1 MRRSHPCEE
10 APRHCSQ
17 CSPCCSP
24 WGRYPGRGRPVP
36 GRHRRAELQPD
47 LGPERH
53 RLHAHRPPDH
63 RGQRQRHPGPPAFRL
78 QCSSTDGTTGASG
91 PHVCTF
97 KFGDGQGAPE
107 DAFWIFSGGS
117 YGKDLT
123 GESKTGTDE
132 LWVGS
137 WHSLSAGVSY
147 RVKVQDFY
155 ASFSGGPVGSF
166 HTLES
171 LTWTKPI
178 RRPNGLSDLNA
189 VFGARCTSPDND
201 GRAFFP
207 WANDNP
213 AGGYIYFHSKLTGIV
228 ANVRHRNDIDNKD
241 GAYNR
246 AVWGYA
252 CRQIAGSSNWS
263 PPSWGVAIDIN
274 SVRNAL
280 GDTNWDGVGSNGT
293 NYGTYLPDL
302 FTQSLIGNFHWGLN
316 FSGRKDPMHFQ
327 YVTGY

>member
-1 MRRSHPCEE
+1 MRRSSVALLAVLSLLLALGVA
-10 APRHCSQ
+10 APAKAAL
-17 CSPCCSP
+17 
-24 WGRYPGRGRPVP
+24 YPGGIVEQSYSRAWGSQGDVYTLTARLTVEVNDSGTQGRL
-36 GRHRRAELQPD
+36 R
-47 LGPERH
+47 
-53 RLHAHRPPDH
+53 
-63 RGQRQRHPGPPAFRL
+63 FRL
-78 QCSSTDGTTGASG
+78 QCFRTDGTTGNTGANL
-91 PHVCTF
+91 CDF

-123 GESKTGTDE
+123 GDSRTGYDE
-132 LWVGS
+132 LWVGAY
-137 WHSLSAGVSY
+137 HDLSPGVSY

-155 ASFSGGPVGSF
+155 AVFHGGPVGAF

-178 RRPNGLSDLNA
+178 RRPDGLSDLNA
-189 VFGARCTSPDND
+189 VFGTRCTDPVNN

-207 WANDNP
+207 WANDS
-213 AGGYIYFHSKLTGIV
+213 ASGGYIYFHSKLTGIV
-228 ANVRHRNDIDNKD
+228 ANVRHRNDIDNRD

-263 PPSWGVAIDIN
+263 THSWGVAIDIN
-274 SVRNAL
+274 SVRNPQ
-280 GDTNWDGVGSNGT
+280 GDTSWDGVGSNGV

-302 FTQSLIGNFHWGLN
+302 FTQSLIGHFYWGLN
-316 FSGRKDPMHFQ
+316 FSSNKDPMHFQ

>member
-1 MRRSHPCEE
+1 MRRSSVALLAVLSLLLALRVA
-10 APRHCSQ
+10 APAQ
-17 CSPCCSP
+17 AAL
-24 WGRYPGRGRPVP
+24 YPGGIVEESYSRTWNGTVYTLTARLTIEVNDSGTQGR
-36 GRHRRAELQPD
+36 L
-47 LGPERH
+47 
-53 RLHAHRPPDH
+53 RL
-63 RGQRQRHPGPPAFRL
+63 RL
-78 QCSSTDGTTGASG
+78 QCSSL
-91 PHVCTF
+91 CTF
-97 KFGDGQGAPE
+97 RFGDGQGAPE

-132 LWVGS
+132 LWLGS
-137 WHSLSAGVSY
+137 WHDLSAGVSY

-189 VFGARCTSPDND
+189 VFGTRCTDPVNN

-207 WANDNP
+207 WANDS
-213 AGGYIYFHSKLTGIV
+213 ASGGYIYFHSKLTGIV
-228 ANVRHRNDIDNKD
+228 ANVRHRNDIDNRD

-252 CRQIAGSSNWS
+252 CRQIEGSSNWS
-263 PPSWGVAIDIN
+263 PHSWGVAIDIN
-274 SVRNAL
+274 SVRNPQ
-280 GDTNWDGVGSNGT
+280 GDTSWDGVGSNGV

-302 FTQSLIGNFHWGLN
+302 FTQSLIGNFYWGLN
-316 FSGRKDPMHFQ
+316 FSSNKDPMHFQ